1 MAYEKS
7 FEEGLIEIETGSKAL
22 ESPDLSLSES
32 LALYKKSLELLNFC
46 GETIKTKKQKI
57 QVLDYETGKLID
69 VNPESVIGPRNKK
82 S

>member
-1 MAYEKS
+1 MDYEKS
-7 FEEGLIEIETGSKAL
+7 FEEDLIEIESSSEAL

-46 GETIKTKKQKI
+46 GQKIKTTKQKI
-57 QVLDYETGKLID
+57 QVLDYKTGKLID